1 MRPRRS
7 AASLAPPP
15 APRPHG
21 SREGARATPPEAAPA
36 YAAAVTSAAPLA
48 IAQITPYPLEAGHPV
63 TAHAL
68 RLASE
73 LAGRGHRVVVLAP
86 SRDPQRVQRTR
97 AALHEDAAGLLP
109 AAGDPPAVLAVG
121 EALPPIPG
129 TTTAG
134 TLPVDAARAVEDALT
149 ALPLDIVHVHEPF
162 GPSVSSIALR
172 HSRTLNVGTFHLPA
186 ERFIA
191 TQVTRKR
198 ASRLLGRLDDRQ
210 AASATTA
217 ALVAHS
223 FPIGLGYVAR
233 VPPPAAAD
241 DAPGTAGADE
251 ARATDDAR
259 PPAADGTSG
268 DRPLHIVVPFDEER
282 PARRAALRALR
293 RLDLSLP
300 WRATVVVADGD
311 APTAPLKPELRER
324 IDFLPVEELRA
335 GRTAG
340 ERAPQ
345 ADEAARPGD
354 HDGVRLL
361 PPDADVVILASTG
374 PRPAPHALVAALHL
388 GAIPVA
394 SRIGV
399 HDELTDGGARGLLF
413 EPGDGEVLVAQL
425 ERLLRDGALREEL
438 RAAGRAWTAGRT
450 WAAHVDW
457 VLERYAVVRAR
468 RHDPERFDPAVV
480 ARLRDRPRID
490 VDLHMHTDHSGDCA
504 TPVEVLLDAA
514 RRQGLG
520 AIVITDHNEVSGAF
534 EALEKAERFGVK
546 VIVGEEVKTA
556 DQGEVIGMF
565 LSERIPKGVTLQEAI
580 AEIRRQGGLV
590 YVPHPFDR
598 MHSVPDYEHLLD
610 VVGDVDAIEVFNPRV
625 AIGSFNEEAAVFAEK
640 YRIVAGAGSDSH
652 VAAGLGSV
660 RVRIPDFD
668 GPEEFL
674 VALSMAEIETKPGTL
689 VYVQALKFLETK
701 ATPPGA
707 RRRVRERRVRRATR
721 D

>member
-1 MRPRRS
+1 MS
-7 AASLAPPP
+7 
-15 APRPHG
+15 
-21 SREGARATPPEAAPA
+21 
-36 YAAAVTSAAPLA
+36 SAAPLA

-68 RLASE
+68 RLAQE
-73 LAGRGHRVVVLAP
+73 LAERGHRLVVLAP
-86 SRDPQRVQRTR
+86 SRDPERVRRTR
-97 AALHEDAAGLLP
+97 AALREDPAGLLP
-109 AAGDPPAVLAVG
+109 EPGAAPVVLAVG

-129 TTTAG
+129 TTTPA

-149 ALPLDIVHVHEPF
+149 ALALDIVHVHEPF

-198 ASRLLGRLDDRQ
+198 AARLLGRLDDRQ

-217 ALVAHS
+217 ALVARS
-223 FPIGLGYVAR
+223 FPIGLGYVDR
-233 VPPPAAAD
+233 VPPPAAASD
-241 DAPGTAGADE
+241 PPEAAARRDPDAP
-251 ARATDDAR
+251 
-259 PPAADGTSG
+259 
-268 DRPLHIVVPFDEER
+268 LHLVVPFDEER

-293 RLDLSLP
+293 RLDLDLP

-311 APTAPLKPELRER
+311 APTAPLKPALRDR
-324 IDFLPVEELRA
+324 IRFLPIDELRA
-335 GRTAG
+335 EPHG
-340 ERAPQ
+340 E
-345 ADEAARPGD
+345 

-361 PPDADVVILASTG
+361 PPDADVVLLASTG
-374 PRPAPHALVAALHL
+374 ARPAPHALVAALHV
-388 GAIPVA
+388 GAVPVA

-413 EPGDGEVLVAQL
+413 EPGDVDVLVAQL
-425 ERLLRDGALREEL
+425 ERLLGDPQLAEQL
-438 RAAGRAWTAGRT
+438 RAAGREWVADRS

-468 RHDPERFDPAVV
+468 RHDPERFDPEIV

-504 TPVEVLLDAA
+504 TPAEVLLDAA

-534 EALEKAERFGVK
+534 EALEKADRFGVK

-556 DQGEVIGMF
+556 DQGEVIGIF
-565 LSERIPKGVTLQEAI
+565 LKERIPKGVTLQEAI

-610 VVGDVDAIEVFNPRV
+610 VVGEIDAIEIFNPRV
-625 AIGSFNEEAAVFAEK
+625 AIGSFNEEAAIFAEK

-707 RRRVRERRVRRATR
+707 RRRVRARRVRRATR